1 MRLNP
6 GMVSAQMQLGK
17 SLMKQEKYPESLSV
31 LQELLR
37 KKSNLA
43 IAHRL
48 LGDVYVRQ
56 GHHREAL
63 EEYEATILH
72 APRLVE
78 NNPELATIRDSGADE
93 KSKAEAYRE
102 AFSKLGEGMPKK
114 RRRKGPAP
122 KRRVKRNA

>member
-1 MRLNP
+1 
-6 GMVSAQMQLGK
+6 MVAAQIQLGK
-17 SLMKQEKYPESLSV
+17 ALMQQEKYAESLSV
-31 LQELLR
+31 LQDLLR

-48 LGDVYVRQ
+48 LGDVYIRQ
-56 GHHREAL
+56 GNYQEAL

-72 APRLVE
+72 APKLVE

-122 KRRVKRNA
+122 KRRVRRDA